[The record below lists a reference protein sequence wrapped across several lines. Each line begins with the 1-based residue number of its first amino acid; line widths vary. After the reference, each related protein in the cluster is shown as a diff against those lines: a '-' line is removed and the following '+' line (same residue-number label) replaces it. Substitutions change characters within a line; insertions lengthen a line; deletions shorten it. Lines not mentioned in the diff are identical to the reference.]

1 MSAYLKKVLFYAK
14 RSKEKKMEDGSL
26 PSYLFLILII
36 LIMVFNGLVVACK
49 RALDYI
55 DRNIIKDMLEDEPEN
70 KSLQTVTDFLAKP
83 SKYHYADHAASFISI
98 IVCFMLFN
106 VLLICKD
113 YTAGIT
119 GSDRFGLL
127 ILILLNLCFY
137 IFYTSLSDILPKKL
151 AAQASEAVG
160 VGLIGF
166 QKFIY
171 IITLPLVWICKAIAN
186 IILRIMGK
194 KVDVDDSYF
203 SEDKVMSML
212 DRGQESG
219 EIKEEGR
226 KMIDSIF
233 EFDDLLAYEIMTPR
247 TDVFMFDLDDDR
259 SEYFEELMELTH
271 SRIPVYKGDPD
282 NIVGILHIKDY
293 LYNATKKGFDN
304 VDIKKLLR
312 PAYFVPE
319 TKNIDS
325 LFRELQIERQHLAIL
340 IDEYGGFS
348 GIVSVEDIIE
358 QIVGDIDDEFDEED
372 RIIEKVNDTT
382 FIVDGNVYLDDLE
395 EETDV
400 ELESETSET
409 VGGFIIDLLGEIPR
423 ENVKYKPISYE
434 DYSFTIL
441 SVKDRRI
448 VKIRIEKTEREDG
461 SDE

>member
-1 MSAYLKKVLFYAK
+1 M
-14 RSKEKKMEDGSL
+14 DD
-26 PSYLFLILII
+26 PSIVISILIVI
-36 LIMVFNGLVVACK
+36 IMVVNALVVACK
-49 RALDYI
+49 RALDYV
-55 DRNIIKDMLEDEPEN
+55 DRNIIKERIEDDPESI
-70 KSLQTVTDFLAKP
+70 KLQAVSFFLSKP
-83 SKYHYADHAASFISI
+83 SRYHYANHAASFLNIV
-98 IVCFMLFN
+98 VCFILFN
-106 VLLICKD
+106 TMLIKLDRFSMPLIILYNVLFYAV
-113 YTAGIT
+113 YTA
-119 GSDRFGLL
+119 
-127 ILILLNLCFY
+127 
-137 IFYTSLSDILPKKL
+137 LSDILPKKL
-151 AAQASEAVG
+151 AAQSSEKVS
-160 VGLIGF
+160 VGLVGF

-171 IITLPLVWICKAIAN
+171 YITLPFVWFCRGIAN
-186 IILRIMGK
+186 VILRIMGK
-194 KVDVDDSYF
+194 DTNVDDAYF

-247 TDVFMFDLDDDR
+247 TDVFMIDIEDDR

-282 NIVGILHIKDY
+282 NVVGILHIKDY

-319 TKNIDS
+319 TKNIDA
-325 LFRELQIERQHLAIL
+325 LFRELQKEKQHLAIL
-340 IDEYGGFS
+340 IDEYGGIS

-372 RIIEKVNDTT
+372 RIIEKVDDTT

-395 EETDV
+395 EETDI
-400 ELESETSET
+400 ELESESSET
-409 VGGFIIDLLGEIPR
+409 VGGFIIDLMGEIPR
-423 ENVKYKPISYE
+423 QNVKYAPVDYE
-434 DYSFTIL
+434 DYRFTIM

-448 VKIRIEKTEREDG
+448 EKLKIEVIEREEDA
-461 SDE
+461 DE

>member
-1 MSAYLKKVLFYAK
+1 M
-14 RSKEKKMEDGSL
+14 DD
-26 PSYLFLILII
+26 PSILISI
-36 LIMVFNGLVVACK
+36 IIVIIMVVNALVVACK
-49 RALDYI
+49 RALDYV
-55 DRNIIKDMLEDEPEN
+55 DRNVIKERIEDEPES
-70 KSLQTVTDFLAKP
+70 KKLQAVSFFLSKP
-83 SKYHYADHAASFISI
+83 SRYHYANHAASFLNIV
-98 IVCFMLFN
+98 VCFILFN
-106 VLLICKD
+106 TMLIKLD
-113 YTAGIT
+113 RFNLPLIILYNALFYAFYTA
-119 GSDRFGLL
+119 
-127 ILILLNLCFY
+127 
-137 IFYTSLSDILPKKL
+137 LSDILPKKL
-151 AAQASEAVG
+151 AAQSSEKAS

-171 IITLPLVWICKAIAN
+171 YITLPFVWFCRGIAN
-186 IILRIMGK
+186 VILRIMGK
-194 KVDVDDSYF
+194 DTNVDDSYF

-247 TDVFMFDLDDDR
+247 TDVFMIDIEDDR

-282 NIVGILHIKDY
+282 NVVGILHIKDY
-293 LYNATKKGFDN
+293 LFNATKKGFDN

-319 TKNIDS
+319 TKNIDA
-325 LFRELQIERQHLAIL
+325 LFRELQKEKQHLAIL
-340 IDEYGGFS
+340 IDEYGGVS

-395 EETDV
+395 DETDI
-400 ELESETSET
+400 ELESESSET
-409 VGGFIIDLLGEIPR
+409 VGGFLIDLMGEIPR
-423 ENVKYKPISYE
+423 QNVKYAPVDYE
-434 DYSFTIL
+434 DYRFTIM

-448 VKIRIEKTEREDG
+448 EKMKIEVVEREEDG
-461 SDE
+461 NE

>member
-1 MSAYLKKVLFYAK
+1 MPDDSWPLYI
-14 RSKEKKMEDGSL
+14 
-26 PSYLFLILII
+26 PIILII
-36 LIMVFNGLVVACK
+36 LIMIFNALVVASK

-55 DRNIIKDMLEDEPEN
+55 DRNIIKDELEDDPDN
-70 KSLQTVTDFLAKP
+70 KALLAVTQFLSKP
-83 SKYHYADHAASFISI
+83 SKYHYANHAASFISI
-98 IVCFMLFN
+98 IAAFALFN
-106 VLLICKD
+106 TAVYGKFSVPVLILVNIGFYII
-113 YTAGIT
+113 YTAI
-119 GSDRFGLL
+119 
-127 ILILLNLCFY
+127 
-137 IFYTSLSDILPKKL
+137 SDILPKKI
-151 AAQASEAVG
+151 AAQSSEAVG
-160 VGLIGF
+160 KSLIGF

-171 IITLPLVWICKAIAN
+171 YFTLPLVWICMSIAN
-186 IILRIMGK
+186 VILRIMGK
-194 KVDVDDSYF
+194 DVDVDDSNF

-212 DRGQESG
+212 DRGQETG

-247 TDVFMFDLDDDR
+247 TDVFMIDLNDDR
-259 SEYFEELMELTH
+259 AEYFDELMELTH
-271 SRIPVYKGDPD
+271 SRIPVYDGDPD

-304 VDIKKLLR
+304 VNIKRLLR

-325 LFRELQIERQHLAIL
+325 LFREMQKNKHHLAIL

-372 RIIEKVNDTT
+372 RVIEKIDDKT

-395 EETDV
+395 EETGV

-409 VGGFIIDLLGEIPR
+409 IGGFIIDLMGVIPKAR
-423 ENVKYKPISYE
+423 VKYEPIKYDDYE
-434 DYSFTIL
+434 FTIL
-441 SVKDRRI
+441 KVKDRRI
-448 VKIRIEKTEREDG
+448 EKVRIEIKEEENNK
-461 SDE
+461 DE

>member
-1 MSAYLKKVLFYAK
+1 M
-14 RSKEKKMEDGSL
+14 DD
-26 PSYLFLILII
+26 PSIVISILIVI
-36 LIMVFNGLVVACK
+36 IMVVNALVVACK
-49 RALDYI
+49 RALDYV
-55 DRNIIKDMLEDEPEN
+55 DRNIIKERIEDEPES
-70 KSLQTVTDFLAKP
+70 KKLQAVSFFLSKP
-83 SKYHYADHAASFISI
+83 SRYHYANHAASFLNIV
-98 IVCFMLFN
+98 VCFILFN
-106 VLLICKD
+106 TMLIKLD
-113 YTAGIT
+113 RFSLPLIILYNALFYAFYTA
-119 GSDRFGLL
+119 
-127 ILILLNLCFY
+127 
-137 IFYTSLSDILPKKL
+137 LSDILPKKL
-151 AAQASEAVG
+151 AAQSSEKVS
-160 VGLIGF
+160 VGLVGF

-171 IITLPLVWICKAIAN
+171 YITLPFVWFCRGIAN
-186 IILRIMGK
+186 VILRIMGK
-194 KVDVDDSYF
+194 DTNVDDSYF

-247 TDVFMFDLDDDR
+247 TDVFMIDLEDDR

-282 NIVGILHIKDY
+282 NVVGILHIKDY

-319 TKNIDS
+319 TKNIDA
-325 LFRELQIERQHLAIL
+325 LFRELQKEKQHLAIL
-340 IDEYGGFS
+340 IDEYGGIS

-372 RIIEKVNDTT
+372 RIIEKVDDTT

-395 EETDV
+395 EETDI
-400 ELESETSET
+400 ELESESSET
-409 VGGFIIDLLGEIPR
+409 VGGFLIDLMGEIPR
-423 ENVKYKPISYE
+423 QNVKYAPVDYE
-434 DYSFTIL
+434 DYRFTIM

-448 VKIRIEKTEREDG
+448 EKLKIEVIEREEDG
-461 SDE
+461 DE

>member
-1 MSAYLKKVLFYAK
+1 M
-14 RSKEKKMEDGSL
+14 DD
-26 PSYLFLILII
+26 PSIVISILIVI
-36 LIMVFNGLVVACK
+36 IMVVNALVVACK
-49 RALDYI
+49 RALDYV
-55 DRNIIKDMLEDEPEN
+55 DRNIIKERIEDEPES
-70 KSLQTVTDFLAKP
+70 KKLQAVSFFLSKP
-83 SKYHYADHAASFISI
+83 SRYHYANHAASFLNIV
-98 IVCFMLFN
+98 VCFILFN
-106 VLLICKD
+106 TMLIKLD
-113 YTAGIT
+113 RFSLPLIILYNALFYAFYTA
-119 GSDRFGLL
+119 
-127 ILILLNLCFY
+127 
-137 IFYTSLSDILPKKL
+137 LSDILPKKL
-151 AAQASEAVG
+151 AAQSSERVS

-166 QKFIY
+166 QMFIY
-171 IITLPLVWICKAIAN
+171 YITLPFVWFCRGIAN
-186 IILRIMGK
+186 VILRIMGK
-194 KVDVDDSYF
+194 DTNVDDSYF

-247 TDVFMFDLDDDR
+247 TDVFMIDLEDDR

-282 NIVGILHIKDY
+282 NVVGILHIKDY

-319 TKNIDS
+319 TKNIDA
-325 LFRELQIERQHLAIL
+325 LFRELQKEKQHLAIL
-340 IDEYGGFS
+340 IDEYGGIS

-372 RIIEKVNDTT
+372 RIIEKVDDTT

-395 EETDV
+395 EETDI
-400 ELESETSET
+400 ELESESSET
-409 VGGFIIDLLGEIPR
+409 VGGFIIDLMGEIPR
-423 ENVKYKPISYE
+423 QNVKYAPVDYE
-434 DYSFTIL
+434 DYRFTIM

-448 VKIRIEKTEREDG
+448 EKLKIEAIEREEDG
-461 SDE
+461 DE

>member
-1 MSAYLKKVLFYAK
+1 
-14 RSKEKKMEDGSL
+14 MEDGSL

-36 LIMVFNGLVVACK
+36 LIMIFNGLVVACK

-55 DRNIIKDMLEDEPEN
+55 DRNVIKDRLEDEPEN
-70 KSLQTVTDFLAKP
+70 KSLITVTEFLAKP

-98 IVCFMLFN
+98 IVCFALFN
-106 VLLICKD
+106 VMLIQLNFTNGALGPD
-113 YTAGIT
+113 GL
-119 GSDRFGLL
+119 DLL
-127 ILILLNLCFY
+127 ILILYNLGFY
-137 IFYTSLSDILPKKL
+137 IIYTGLSDILPKKL
-151 AAQASEAVG
+151 AAQSSESTG

-171 IITLPLVWICKAIAN
+171 IITLPVVWICKGVAN
-186 IILRIMGK
+186 FVLRIMGK
-194 KVDVDDSYF
+194 SVDVDDSYF

-325 LFRELQIERQHLAIL
+325 LFRELQIEKQHLAIL

-372 RIIEKVNDTT
+372 RIIEKVDDTI

-395 EETDV
+395 EETGV

-409 VGGFIIDLLGEIPR
+409 IGGFIIDLMGEIPR
-423 ENVKYKPISYE
+423 ENIKYNPISYE
-434 DYSFTIL
+434 DYDFTIL

-448 VKIRIEKTEREDG
+448 EKVRIEIVEREES

>member
-1 MSAYLKKVLFYAK
+1 MTDDSWPLYL
-14 RSKEKKMEDGSL
+14 
-26 PSYLFLILII
+26 PICII
-36 LIMVFNGLVVACK
+36 LAIMIINALVVASK

-55 DRNIIKDMLEDEPEN
+55 DRNVIKEMLEDDPDN
-70 KSLQTVTDFLAKP
+70 KQLQTVTAFLAKP

-98 IVCFMLFN
+98 IAAFFIFNWLLLAMSLAGRFPDKFSFYQDGFGILML
-106 VLLICKD
+106 VLANLGFYII
-113 YTAGIT
+113 YTA
-119 GSDRFGLL
+119 
-127 ILILLNLCFY
+127 
-137 IFYTSLSDILPKKL
+137 LSDILPKKL
-151 AAQASEAVG
+151 AAQSSEKTG
-160 VGLIGF
+160 IGLIGF

-171 IITLPLVWICKAIAN
+171 IVTLPLVAICRGLAN
-186 IILRIMGK
+186 ILLHIMGK
-194 KVDVDDSYF
+194 DTDVDDSYF

-226 KMIDSIF
+226 RMIDSIF

-247 TDVFMFDLDDDR
+247 TDVFMIDLEDDR
-259 SEYFEELMELTH
+259 SEYFEEMMELTH

-293 LYNATKKGFDN
+293 LYNASKKGFDN
-304 VDIKKLLR
+304 VNLKKLLR

-325 LFRELQIERQHLAIL
+325 LFRELQINKQHLAIL

-372 RIIEKVNDTT
+372 RIIEKIDDNTY
-382 FIVDGNVYLDDLE
+382 IVDGNVYLDDLE
-395 EETDV
+395 EETGV

-409 VGGFIIDLLGEIPR
+409 IGGFIIDHIGEIPK
-423 ENVKYKPISYE
+423 ENVKYDPVSFEEY
-434 DYSFTIL
+434 DFTIL
-441 SVKDRRI
+441 SVRDRRI
-448 VKIRIEKTEREDG
+448 EKVRIEIRDREEE

>member
-1 MSAYLKKVLFYAK
+1 M
-14 RSKEKKMEDGSL
+14 DD
-26 PSYLFLILII
+26 PSIVISILIVI
-36 LIMVFNGLVVACK
+36 IMVVNALVVACK
-49 RALDYI
+49 RALDYV
-55 DRNIIKDMLEDEPEN
+55 DRNIIKERIEDEPESM
-70 KSLQTVTDFLAKP
+70 KLQAVSFFLSKP
-83 SKYHYADHAASFISI
+83 SRYHYANHAASFLNIV
-98 IVCFMLFN
+98 VCFILFN
-106 VLLICKD
+106 TMLIKLD
-113 YTAGIT
+113 RFSLPLIILYNALFYAFYTA
-119 GSDRFGLL
+119 
-127 ILILLNLCFY
+127 
-137 IFYTSLSDILPKKL
+137 LSDILPKKL
-151 AAQASEAVG
+151 AAQSSERVS

-166 QKFIY
+166 QRFIY
-171 IITLPLVWICKAIAN
+171 YITLPFVWFCRGIAN
-186 IILRIMGK
+186 VILRIMGK
-194 KVDVDDSYF
+194 DTNVDDSYF

-247 TDVFMFDLDDDR
+247 TDVFMIDLEDDR

-282 NIVGILHIKDY
+282 NVVGILHIKDY

-319 TKNIDS
+319 TKNIDA
-325 LFRELQIERQHLAIL
+325 LFRELQKEKQHLAIL
-340 IDEYGGFS
+340 IDEYGGIS

-372 RIIEKVNDTT
+372 RIIEKVDDTT

-395 EETDV
+395 EETDI
-400 ELESETSET
+400 ELESESSET
-409 VGGFIIDLLGEIPR
+409 VGGFLIDLMGEIPR
-423 ENVKYKPISYE
+423 QNVKYAPVDYE
-434 DYSFTIL
+434 DYRFTIM

-448 VKIRIEKTEREDG
+448 EKLKIEVIEREEDG
-461 SDE
+461 DE

>member
-1 MSAYLKKVLFYAK
+1 M
-14 RSKEKKMEDGSL
+14 DD
-26 PSYLFLILII
+26 PSIVISILIVI
-36 LIMVFNGLVVACK
+36 IMVVNALVVACK
-49 RALDYI
+49 RALDYV
-55 DRNIIKDMLEDEPEN
+55 DRNIIKERIEDEPES
-70 KSLQTVTDFLAKP
+70 KKLQAVSFFLSKP
-83 SKYHYADHAASFISI
+83 SRYHYANHAASFLNIV
-98 IVCFMLFN
+98 VCFILFN
-106 VLLICKD
+106 TMLIKLD
-113 YTAGIT
+113 RFSLPLIILYNALFYAFYTA
-119 GSDRFGLL
+119 
-127 ILILLNLCFY
+127 
-137 IFYTSLSDILPKKL
+137 LSDILPKKL
-151 AAQASEAVG
+151 AAQSSERVS

-171 IITLPLVWICKAIAN
+171 YITLPFVWFCRGIAN
-186 IILRIMGK
+186 VILRIMGK
-194 KVDVDDSYF
+194 DTNVDDSYF

-247 TDVFMFDLDDDR
+247 TDVFMIDLEDDR

-282 NIVGILHIKDY
+282 NVVGILHIKDY

-319 TKNIDS
+319 TKNIDA
-325 LFRELQIERQHLAIL
+325 LFRELQKEKQHLAIL
-340 IDEYGGFS
+340 IDEYGGIS

-372 RIIEKVNDTT
+372 RIIEKVDDTT

-395 EETDV
+395 EETDI

-409 VGGFIIDLLGEIPR
+409 VGGFIIDLMGEIPR
-423 ENVKYKPISYE
+423 QNVKYAPVDYE
-434 DYSFTIL
+434 DYRFTIM

-448 VKIRIEKTEREDG
+448 EKLKIEVIEREEDG
-461 SDE
+461 DE

>member
-1 MSAYLKKVLFYAK
+1 
-14 RSKEKKMEDGSL
+14 MEDGSL
-26 PSYLFLILII
+26 PSYLFPILII
-36 LIMVFNGLVVACK
+36 LIMIFNGLVVACK

-55 DRNIIKDMLEDEPEN
+55 DRNVIKERLEDEPEN
-70 KSLQTVTDFLAKP
+70 KSLITVTEFLAKP

-98 IVCFMLFN
+98 IVCFVLFN
-106 VLLICKD
+106 VMLIWLNFTKGAMNPD
-113 YTAGIT
+113 GL
-119 GSDRFGLL
+119 DLL
-127 ILILLNLCFY
+127 ILILYNLGFY
-137 IFYTSLSDILPKKL
+137 IVYTGFSDILPKKL
-151 AAQASEAVG
+151 AAQASESVG

-171 IITLPLVWICKAIAN
+171 IITLPVVWICKAVAN
-186 IILRIMGK
+186 FVLRIMGK
-194 KVDVDDSYF
+194 DVDVDDSYF

-293 LYNATKKGFDN
+293 LYNATKKGLDN

-325 LFRELQIERQHLAIL
+325 LFRELQIEKQHLAIL

-372 RIIEKVNDTT
+372 RIIEKVDDTT

-395 EETDV
+395 EETGV

-409 VGGFIIDLLGEIPR
+409 IGGFIIDLMGEIPR
-423 ENVKYKPISYE
+423 ENIKYNPVSYE
-434 DYSFTIL
+434 DYDFTIL

-448 VKIRIEKTEREDG
+448 EKVRINIVEREES

>member
-1 MSAYLKKVLFYAK
+1 
-14 RSKEKKMEDGSL
+14 MEDGSL
-26 PSYLFLILII
+26 PSYLFLILIF

-55 DRNIIKDMLEDEPEN
+55 DRNVIKDMLEDDPDN
-70 KSLQTVTDFLAKP
+70 KKLQTVTEFLAKP
-83 SKYHYADHAASFISI
+83 SKYHYADHAANFISI
-98 IVCFMLFN
+98 ILCFFLFN
-106 VLLICKD
+106 ILMLIIDLSNVQSVGFGFYRDGLGLLVLLLCNLGFYIV
-113 YTAGIT
+113 YTA
-119 GSDRFGLL
+119 
-127 ILILLNLCFY
+127 
-137 IFYTSLSDILPKKL
+137 LSDILPKKL
-151 AAQASEAVG
+151 AAQSSEAAG
-160 VGLIGF
+160 IGLIGF

-171 IITLPLVWICKAIAN
+171 IITLPLVWICKALAN
-186 IILRIMGK
+186 VILRIMGK
-194 KVDVDDSYF
+194 KTDVDDSYF

-293 LYNATKKGFDN
+293 LYNATKNGFDN

-325 LFRELQIERQHLAIL
+325 LFRELQIEKQHLAIL

-372 RIIEKVNDTT
+372 RIIEQVNDTT
-382 FIVDGNVYLDDLE
+382 FIVDGNVYLDDLG
-395 EETDV
+395 EETGVD
-400 ELESETSET
+400 LESETSET
-409 VGGFIIDLLGEIPR
+409 VGGFIIDLMGEIPR
-423 ENVKYKPISYE
+423 ENVRYRPISYE
-434 DYSFTIL
+434 DYDFTIL

-448 VKIRIEKTEREDG
+448 EKIRIEKADREEG

>member
-1 MSAYLKKVLFYAK
+1 M
-14 RSKEKKMEDGSL
+14 DD
-26 PSYLFLILII
+26 PSIVISILIVI
-36 LIMVFNGLVVACK
+36 IMVINALVVACK
-49 RALDYI
+49 RALDYV
-55 DRNIIKDMLEDEPEN
+55 DRNIIKERIEDEPES
-70 KSLQTVTDFLAKP
+70 KKLQAVSFFLSKP
-83 SKYHYADHAASFISI
+83 SRYHYANHAASFLNIV
-98 IVCFMLFN
+98 VCFILFN
-106 VLLICKD
+106 TMLIKLD
-113 YTAGIT
+113 RFSLPLIILYNALFYAFYTA
-119 GSDRFGLL
+119 
-127 ILILLNLCFY
+127 
-137 IFYTSLSDILPKKL
+137 LSDILPKKL
-151 AAQASEAVG
+151 AAQSSERVS

-171 IITLPLVWICKAIAN
+171 YITLPFVWFCRGIAN
-186 IILRIMGK
+186 VILRIMGK
-194 KVDVDDSYF
+194 DTNVDDSYF

-247 TDVFMFDLDDDR
+247 TDVFMIDLEDDR

-282 NIVGILHIKDY
+282 NVVGILHIKDY

-319 TKNIDS
+319 TKNIDA
-325 LFRELQIERQHLAIL
+325 LFRELQKEKQHLAIL
-340 IDEYGGFS
+340 IDEYGGIS

-372 RIIEKVNDTT
+372 RIIEKVDDTT

-395 EETDV
+395 EETDI
-400 ELESETSET
+400 ELESESSET
-409 VGGFIIDLLGEIPR
+409 VGGFLIDLMGEIPR
-423 ENVKYKPISYE
+423 QNVKYAPVDYE
-434 DYSFTIL
+434 DYRFTIM

-448 VKIRIEKTEREDG
+448 EKLKIEVIEREEDG
-461 SDE
+461 DE

>member
-1 MSAYLKKVLFYAK
+1 MSDDSLPAYLFIV
-14 RSKEKKMEDGSL
+14 
-26 PSYLFLILII
+26 LILA
-36 LIMVFNGLVVACK
+36 IMLVNALVVASK

-55 DRNIIKDMLEDEPEN
+55 DRNVIKDMLEDDPDN
-70 KSLQTVTDFLAKP
+70 RKLQTVTAFLSKP

-98 IVCFMLFN
+98 ILSFMLFN
-106 VLLICKD
+106 AFLVYGGHAGSEEGSFSWPVILLANLGFYVF
-113 YTAGIT
+113 YTA
-119 GSDRFGLL
+119 
-127 ILILLNLCFY
+127 
-137 IFYTSLSDILPKKL
+137 LSDIFPKKL
-151 AAQASEAVG
+151 AAQSSESTG
-160 VGLIGF
+160 VGLVGF
-166 QKFIY
+166 QKIIY
-171 IITLPLVWICKAIAN
+171 YLTWPLVAVCKGIAN
-186 IILRIMGK
+186 ILLKIAGK
-194 KVDVDDSYF
+194 DTDVDDTYF

-259 SEYFEELMELTH
+259 SEYFEELIELRH
-271 SRIPVYKGDPD
+271 SRIPVYQGDPD

-293 LYNATKKGFDN
+293 LYNATKNGYDN

-325 LFRELQIERQHLAIL
+325 LFRELQLEKQHLAIL
-340 IDEYGGFS
+340 IDEYGGVS

-372 RIIEKVNDTT
+372 RIIEKVDDTT

-395 EETDV
+395 EETGI

-409 VGGFIIDLLGEIPR
+409 VGGFIIDLMGEIPK
-423 ENVKYKPISYE
+423 ENVRYDSLSYE
-434 DYSFTIL
+434 DYDFTII

-448 VKIRIEKTEREDG
+448 EKLRIEIVEREDG
-461 SDE
+461 SDD